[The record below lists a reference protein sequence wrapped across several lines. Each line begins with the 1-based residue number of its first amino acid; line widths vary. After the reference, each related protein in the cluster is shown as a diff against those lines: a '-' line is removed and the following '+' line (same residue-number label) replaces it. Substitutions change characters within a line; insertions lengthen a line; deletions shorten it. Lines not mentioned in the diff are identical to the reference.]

1 MILHVDM
8 DAFYASVEQL
18 DNPELRGRCVIVGG
32 KSKRGVVSAAS
43 YEARQCGIHSAM
55 PIFQAKKLCPDA
67 AFVKPRMYR
76 YKQVSKKVMA
86 ILEQFSP
93 IVEVVSIDEAYLDV
107 ASCSRLHGTPAEI
120 ALKIKQTVKSEIG
133 LNCSVGIAPLKF
145 LAKIASDMDKP
156 DGLTEITEAETADFI
171 NNLVIEKVPGVG
183 KITGKILTDMGI
195 HRLGD
200 ARQYTEKALTE
211 KLGKFGRRLLALANS
226 RSDSRVVPDASTH
239 SISTETT
246 LSENTD
252 DRQLLESKLLGQA
265 ETVARQLRA
274 KKFKART
281 VTLIVKH
288 ADFRRVTRRTTLDRP
303 TQSGMAIYKA
313 SAALLRV
320 YPLKEALRLIG
331 VGASGLLPL
340 DTPVQQD
347 LFSSLPESISS
358 NGGGSDKKWEKADQA
373 LDNIAAKFGRG
384 VVKRGTLVDEE
395 ER

>member
-43 YEARQCGIHSAM
+43 YTARQCGIHSAM

-93 IVEVVSIDEAYLDV
+93 IVEVVSIDEAYLDI
-107 ASCSRLHGTPAEI
+107 AGCSRLFGTPAEI
-120 ALKIKQTVKSEIG
+120 ALMIKQTVKNEIG

-171 NNLVIEKVPGVG
+171 DNLAIEKVPGVG

-226 RSDSRVVPDASTH
+226 RSDSRVVPDAGTH

-246 LSENTD
+246 LSANTA
-252 DRQLLESKLLGQA
+252 DRQFLESKLLGQA

-303 TQSGMAIYKA
+303 TQSGMALFKA
-313 SAALLRV
+313 AAALLRD
-320 YPLKEALRLIG
+320 YPLKDDLRLIG

-340 DTPVQQD
+340 GTPVQQD
-347 LFSSLPESISS
+347 LFSSLPESRAS
-358 NGGGSDKKWEKADQA
+358 NGGGSDRKWEKADQA
-373 LDNIAAKFGRG
+373 VDDIARKFGPG
-384 VVKRGTLVDEE
+384 VVKRGSLVEKE
-395 ER
+395 